1 MPASLA
7 QFAGAWQRIG
17 DLAEAF
23 VAALPNLAIALVVAV
38 VFRVFAGWAGRAAVR
53 FTDPH
58 DRARA
63 AGWVVGRLAEWAILS
78 IGLLTAVSVVFPSFT
93 AGDLIQV
100 LGIGT
105 VAVGFAL
112 KEILQNLFAGVLL
125 LIGAPFRVGDEIA
138 AVGHEGTVEDIQVR
152 ATLIRTA
159 DGRRMLI
166 PNFQLFTQAVVVN
179 TALGGRRSQT
189 DVPVEPGRGLDG
201 LRQRLA
207 EAVAKVPG
215 VLADPPPAAEVVAAG
230 AGGATLRVFWWTD
243 PRHDRVSAA
252 ADRVLPVVRDAAAA
266 S

>member
-1 MPASLA
+1 MSASPA

-17 DLAEAF
+17 EIAEAF
-23 VAALPNLAIALVVAV
+23 VATLPNPAIALLVAV
-38 VFRVFAGWAGRAAVR
+38 LFRVLAGWAGRAAVR

-78 IGLLTAVSVVFPSFT
+78 IGLPAAVSVVFPSFT

-152 ATLIRTA
+152 ATLIPIPA
-159 DGRRMLI
+159 DIEEVPAAAPERRGI
-166 PNFQLFTQAVVVN
+166 PSPLDQAEIPPVVR
-179 TALGGRRSQT
+179 G
-189 DVPVEPGRGLDG
+189 PVVGN
-201 LRQRLA
+201 RLPHHAA
-207 EAVAKVPG
+207 EAVSRQRNGHREQPNGEAT
-215 VLADPPPAAEVVAAG
+215 LSRRRDPRCRRPRAASPPAAFRRPRSRTPDAPPRS
-230 AGGATLRVFWWTD
+230 AT
-243 PRHDRVSAA
+243 
-252 ADRVLPVVRDAAAA
+252 
-266 S
+266 